1 MITNQLETGLKKV
14 TRTELRFLSG
24 SLCKTVMLPMA
35 GIALIAGSSATVLAQ
50 DLSAQGLN
58 QRILR
63 LERVLDNSVLIDM
76 VQRMDALQSEVR
88 QLRGELEQ
96 KTNALES
103 MRERQRK
110 LYLDT
115 DGRLQSLE
123 SGGGGGSSLDSLDDL
138 EGLDE
143 ISLDTLETVV
153 PIEQVIAEVPPP
165 QPANNDRQEKLDY
178 QNAYDLLILGRNRE
192 AIVEFDNFLGQYPDG
207 TYSDNAHYWLGE
219 ANYVERRFDEAIDR
233 FNVVIFQFPGSRKV
247 PDARLRKGFAL
258 FELQRYTESRQELRA
273 VESEYRGRSIAAL
286 ARRRIEQM
294 DNAGL

>member
-1 MITNQLETGLKKV
+1 MKRVKSDTGDV
-14 TRTELRFLSG
+14 RFLLSKSSTLIFAGFCIVFTSG
-24 SLCKTVMLPMA
+24 A
-35 GIALIAGSSATVLAQ
+35 ALAQ
-50 DLSAQGLN
+50 DITAQGLN

-76 VQRMDALQSEVR
+76 VQRMEALQTEVR
-88 QLRGELEQ
+88 QLRGELELR
-96 KTNALES
+96 NNEIEA

-115 DGRLQSLE
+115 DNRLQSLE
-123 SGGGGGSSLDSLDDL
+123 SGGGGGGLASIDDL
-138 EGLDE
+138 EALEPLEDFEEIPLDE
-143 ISLDTLETVV
+143 PEITSLVEQTVV
-153 PIEQVIAEVPPP
+153 EAPAVPV
-165 QPANNDRQEKLDY
+165 NNDREEKLDY

-192 AIVEFDNFLGQYPDG
+192 AIVEFDKFLVKYPDG

-219 ANYVERRFDEAIDR
+219 ANYVERRFNEAIDR

-258 FELQRYTESRQELRA
+258 FELQRYAESRQELTA

-286 ARRRIEQM
+286 ARRRLEQM
-294 DNAGL
+294 DSAGL

>member
-1 MITNQLETGLKKV
+1 MKCAERV
-14 TRTELRFLSG
+14 TDEVVFRLRNSVRLVSALCCLNFASG
-24 SLCKTVMLPMA
+24 V
-35 GIALIAGSSATVLAQ
+35 VLAQ
-50 DLSAQGLN
+50 DITAQGLD
-58 QRILR
+58 QRLLR

-76 VQRMDALQSEVR
+76 VQRMEALQTEVR

-96 KTNALES
+96 RNNEIES

-115 DGRLQSLE
+115 DSRLQSLE
-123 SGGGGGSSLDSLDDL
+123 AGGGGGGLDSLESL
-138 EGLDE
+138 EGLDNIPLDEPDTTTPLVEQE
-143 ISLDTLETVV
+143 IVVDTPVATSNER
-153 PIEQVIAEVPPP
+153 E
-165 QPANNDRQEKLDY
+165 EKLDY

-192 AIVEFDNFLGQYPDG
+192 AIVEFDKFLVKYPDG

-219 ANYVERRFDEAIDR
+219 ANYVERRFNEAIDR

-258 FELQRYTESRQELRA
+258 FELQRYAESRQELTA

-286 ARRRIEQM
+286 ARRRLEQM

>member
-1 MITNQLETGLKKV
+1 
-14 TRTELRFLSG
+14 
-24 SLCKTVMLPMA
+24 
-35 GIALIAGSSATVLAQ
+35 
-50 DLSAQGLN
+50 
-58 QRILR
+58 
-63 LERVLDNSVLIDM
+63 
-76 VQRMDALQSEVR
+76 
-88 QLRGELEQ
+88 
-96 KTNALES
+96 

-123 SGGGGGSSLDSLDDL
+123 AGGGGGGLDSLEDL
-138 EGLDE
+138 EGLDD
-143 ISLDTLETVV
+143 IPLDEPDTTPLVV
-153 PIEQVIAEVPPP
+153 EQEVVVDTPV
-165 QPANNDRQEKLDY
+165 ATNSEREEKLDY

-192 AIVEFDNFLGQYPDG
+192 AIVEFDKFLVKYPAG

-219 ANYVERRFDEAIDR
+219 ANYVERRFNEAIDR

-258 FELQRYTESRQELRA
+258 FELQRYAESRQELTA

-286 ARRRIEQM
+286 ARRRLEQM